1 MNSRLT
7 IGTQQRRYTTDSQ
20 AARIMELA
28 SGRMRDPHATQ
39 VADLIGVS
47 VEHVQKNEFH
57 RRLAI
62 LCSLHKHLLCEQW
75 RGRIGSYLHSPARL
89 VALKEAILE
98 ELERFPGVEQSSADS
113 TFAEGYLPD
122 IRASVA

>member
-1 MNSRLT
+1 MTTILT
-7 IGTQQRRYTTDSQ
+7 GRAQQRRYTTDSQ
-20 AARIMELA
+20 AARIVELA
-28 SGRMRDPHATQ
+28 AWRLRDSHATQ
-39 VADLIGVS
+39 VADLLGVS
-47 VEHVQKNEFH
+47 IEHVQKIEFH

-62 LCSLHKHLLCEQW
+62 LRSLHKHLLCEQW

-89 VALKEAILE
+89 VALRTAILE

-113 TFAEGYLPD
+113 TFAEEYLPA